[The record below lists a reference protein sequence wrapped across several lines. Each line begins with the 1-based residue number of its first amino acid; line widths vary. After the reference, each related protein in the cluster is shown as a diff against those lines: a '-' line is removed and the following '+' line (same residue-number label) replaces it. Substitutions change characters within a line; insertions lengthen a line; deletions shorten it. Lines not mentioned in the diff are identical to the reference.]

1 MGYTIIYFSTYKET
15 WVFKSSTAGT
25 CEFQKEIKEEE
36 EKKMMAL
43 INERALIMKGD
54 KNEN

>member
-15 WVFKSSTAGT
+15 LMFKSSTAKT

-43 INERALIMKGD
+43 INEKSLIMKGD
-54 KNEN
+54 KNKN

>member
-1 MGYTIIYFSTYKET
+1 MGPTIIYFSTYKET
-15 WVFKSSTAGT
+15 WVFKSSTART

-43 INERALIMKGD
+43 INEKSLIMKGD
-54 KNEN
+54 ENKN